1 MQMFVSLSR
10 SLKYFILTRLRL
22 CYVDMKD
29 GDLPY
34 NFTKIQNTAKKHL
47 LKPFAGNTK

>member
-1 MQMFVSLSR
+1 
-10 SLKYFILTRLRL
+10 
-22 CYVDMKD
+22 MKD

-47 LKPFAGNTK
+47 LNSNHLLETQNDICTVYFHQIDILFVGKIEKLTT